1 MSLLRYQ
8 RVYPAGIQIYTQRC
22 NMNHLKALSRSL
34 RGKVKK
40 SNRWLSITKPS
51 QAARASGNLTA

>member
-1 MSLLRYQ
+1 MSLLRYR

-40 SNRWLSITKPS
+40 SNRWQAITS
-51 QAARASGNLTA
+51 SARIG